1 MTNNFK
7 EHWENVYANKTPSE
21 VSWTQEVPKTSLE
34 LIRKISTDKSLNI
47 IDIGGGDSL
56 LVDFLLAEGYTN
68 ITVLDISGLAIK
80 RAQKRLGD
88 LSNNVT
94 WIVSDINDFKPNHKY
109 DIWHDRA
116 AFHFLTEDNQIKNYV
131 SLVNEFVE
139 KQLILSTFSTNGPLK
154 CSGLNITQYSSEKMN
169 ELFKDNF
176 QLKECIFEDHITPF
190 NTVQNFI
197 FCNFEKRNNL

>member
-1 MTNNFK
+1 MNTSFK

-21 VSWTQEVPKTSLE
+21 VSWTQKVPKTSLE

-68 ITVLDISGLAIK
+68 ITVLDISSLAII

-94 WIVSDINDFKPNHKY
+94 WIVCDINDFKPKHKY

-116 AFHFLTEDNQIKNYV
+116 AFHFLTEENQIENYV

-154 CSGLNITQYSSEKMN
+154 CSGLNITQYSSEKMD
-169 ELFKDNF
+169 ELFKENF
-176 QLKECIFEDHITPF
+176 QMKECIFEDHITPF

-197 FCNFEKRNNL
+197 FCNFEKRNNP

>member
-1 MTNNFK
+1 MTTSFK
-7 EHWENVYANKTPSE
+7 EHWESVYANKTPSE
-21 VSWTQEVPKTSLE
+21 VSWTQEIPKTSLE
-34 LIRKISTDKSLNI
+34 LTLNNSTDKSLNI

-68 ITVLDISGLAIK
+68 ITVLDISSLAIK

-94 WIVSDINDFKPNHKY
+94 WIVSDINDFKPKHKY

-116 AFHFLTEDNQIKNYV
+116 AFHFLTEENQIKNYV

-139 KQLILSTFSTNGPLK
+139 KQLILSTFSINGPLK
-154 CSGLNITQYSSEKMN
+154 CSGLNITQYSSEKMD
-169 ELFKDNF
+169 ELFKENF
-176 QLKECIFEDHITPF
+176 QMKKCIFEDHITPF

-197 FCNFEKRNNL
+197 FCNFEKRNNP

>member
-1 MTNNFK
+1 MTTSFK

-21 VSWTQEVPKTSLE
+21 VSWTQEIPKTSLE
-34 LIRKISTDKSLNI
+34 LILNNSTDKSLNI
-47 IDIGGGDSL
+47 IDVGGGDSL

-68 ITVLDISGLAIK
+68 ITVLDISGLAIE

-94 WIVSDINDFKPNHKY
+94 WIVCDINDFKPKHKY

-116 AFHFLTEDNQIKNYV
+116 AFHFLTEENQIKNYV

-154 CSGLNITQYSSEKMN
+154 CSGLNITQYSSEKMD
-169 ELFKDNF
+169 ELFKENF
-176 QLKECIFEDHITPF
+176 QMKECIFEDHITPF

-197 FCNFEKRNNL
+197 FCNFEKRNNP

>member
-1 MTNNFK
+1 MTASFK

-21 VSWTQEVPKTSLE
+21 VSWTQEIPKTSLE
-34 LIRKISTDKSLNI
+34 LILSNSTDKSLNI
-47 IDIGGGDSL
+47 IDVGGGDSL
-56 LVDFLLAEGYTN
+56 LVDFLLVEGYTN
-68 ITVLDISGLAIK
+68 ITVLDISSLAIE
-80 RAQKRLGD
+80 RTQKRLGD

-94 WIVSDINDFKPNHKY
+94 WIVCDINDFKPKHKY

-116 AFHFLTEDNQIKNYV
+116 AFHFLTEENKIKNYV

-154 CSGLNITQYSSEKMN
+154 CSGLNITQYSSEKMD

-197 FCNFEKRNNL
+197 FCNFEKRNNP

>member
-1 MTNNFK
+1 MTASFK

-34 LIRKISTDKSLNI
+34 LIRKIPTDKSLNI

-68 ITVLDISGLAIK
+68 ITVLDISGLAIE
-80 RAQKRLGD
+80 RAQKRLGN

-116 AFHFLTEDNQIKNYV
+116 AFHFLTEDNQIVRKGGVKYTI
-131 SLVNEFVE
+131 
-139 KQLILSTFSTNGPLK
+139 KDGIYMMLK
-154 CSGLNITQYSSEKMN
+154 SCWTM
-169 ELFKDNF
+169 
-176 QLKECIFEDHITPF
+176 LKE
-190 NTVQNFI
+190 
-197 FCNFEKRNNL
+197 L

>member
-1 MTNNFK
+1 MTTSFK

-21 VSWTQEVPKTSLE
+21 VSWTQEIPKTSLE
-34 LIRKISTDKSLNI
+34 LILNNSTDKSLNI

-68 ITVLDISGLAIK
+68 ITVLDISSLAIK

-94 WIVSDINDFKPNHKY
+94 WIVSDINDFKPKHKY

-116 AFHFLTEDNQIKNYV
+116 AFHFLTEEHQIKNYV

-139 KQLILSTFSTNGPLK
+139 KQLILSTFSTNGPMK

-169 ELFKDNF
+169 QLFKENF

-197 FCNFEKRNNL
+197 FCNFEKRNNP

>member
-1 MTNNFK
+1 MTTSFK

-21 VSWTQEVPKTSLE
+21 VSWTQEIPKTSLE
-34 LIRKISTDKSLNI
+34 LILNNSTDKSLNI

-94 WIVSDINDFKPNHKY
+94 WIVSDINDFKPKHKY

-116 AFHFLTEDNQIKNYV
+116 AFHFLTEENQIKSYV

-139 KQLILSTFSTNGPLK
+139 KQLILSTFSINGPLK
-154 CSGLNITQYSSEKMN
+154 CSGLNITQYSSEKMD
-169 ELFKDNF
+169 ELFKENF
-176 QLKECIFEDHITPF
+176 QMKECIFEDHITPF

-197 FCNFEKRNNL
+197 FCNFEKRNNP

>member
-1 MTNNFK
+1 MTTSFK

-34 LIRKISTDKSLNI
+34 LILNNSTDKSLNI
-47 IDIGGGDSL
+47 IDVGGGDSL

-68 ITVLDISGLAIK
+68 ITVLDISSLAII

-94 WIVSDINDFKPNHKY
+94 WIVCDINDFKPKHKY

-116 AFHFLTEDNQIKNYV
+116 AFHFLTEENQIENYV

-154 CSGLNITQYSSEKMN
+154 CSGLNITQYSSEKMD

-197 FCNFEKRNNL
+197 FCNFEKRNNP